1 VISCSLT
8 SLTSRDDEDRDM
20 FAPLLAFDDDTAVE
34 GEVGTDI
41 DITTEVEMEQALPTE
56 VIASILDI
64 LAGDQAMHTLAILAS
79 SNKMMYDLAIPRLYD
94 TIRITDTNQDK
105 LLFGCT
111 GTSASDTTT
120 LMSRSS

>member
-1 VISCSLT
+1 
-8 SLTSRDDEDRDM
+8 M